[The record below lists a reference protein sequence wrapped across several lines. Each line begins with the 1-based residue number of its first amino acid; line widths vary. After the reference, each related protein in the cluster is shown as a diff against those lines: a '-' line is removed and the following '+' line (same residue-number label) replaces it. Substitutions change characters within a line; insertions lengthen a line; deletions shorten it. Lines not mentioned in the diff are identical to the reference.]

1 MEPVDINSK
10 ELQELKSEFND
21 LKETLNKQRIVNK
34 ELLDQ
39 IRRQKTS
46 FIGKDLAKRMSMDII
61 TIPMII
67 VICHA
72 VGWPIWFAVAV
83 SIWALIDLIAVLVG
97 RKKFDTRRKMLD
109 GDVLT
114 VAKTVKEYKRFYHLS
129 VVVGAIPAVALVAF
143 VLIRIYTQS
152 APDENMLFPTA
163 IYIFTCVAGVL
174 YAVKTYRKK
183 MEACDNLIDVKTY
196 RKKMEACDNL
206 IDSLERE

>member
-10 ELQELKSEFND
+10 ELQELKSEYND

-34 ELLDQ
+34 ELLEQ
-39 IRRQKTS
+39 IRKQKTS
-46 FIGKDLAKRMSMDII
+46 FIGKDLTKRMSMDII

-72 VGWPIWFAVAV
+72 VGWPVWFAVAV
-83 SIWALIDLIAVLVG
+83 SIWALIDLVAVLVG
-97 RKKFDTRRKMLD
+97 RKKFDTRKMLD

-174 YAVKTYRKK
+174 YAVQTYRKK
-183 MEACDNLIDVKTY
+183 MEACDNLI
-196 RKKMEACDNL
+196 E
-206 IDSLERE
+206 SLESE

>member
-34 ELLDQ
+34 ELLEQ
-39 IRRQKTS
+39 IRKQKTS
-46 FIGKDLAKRMSMDII
+46 FIGKDLTKRMSMDII

-97 RKKFDTRRKMLD
+97 RKRFDTRKMLD
-109 GDVLT
+109 DDVLT
-114 VAKTVKEYKRFYHLS
+114 AAKTVKEYKRFYHLS

-183 MEACDNLIDVKTY
+183 MEACDNLID
-196 RKKMEACDNL
+196 
-206 IDSLERE
+206 SLERE

>member
-10 ELQELKSEFND
+10 ELQELKSEYND
-21 LKETLNKQRIVNK
+21 LKETLNKQRIVNN
-34 ELLDQ
+34 ELLEQ
-39 IRRQKTS
+39 IRKQKTS
-46 FIGKDLAKRMSMDII
+46 FIGKDLTKRMSLDII

-97 RKKFDTRRKMLD
+97 RKKFDTRKMLD
-109 GDVLT
+109 DDVLT
-114 VAKTVKEYKRFYHLS
+114 AAKTVKEYKRFYHRS

-174 YAVKTYRKK
+174 FS
-183 MEACDNLIDVKTY
+183 VKTY

-206 IDSLERE
+206 IDSLESE

>member
-34 ELLDQ
+34 ELLAQ
-39 IRRQKTS
+39 VQKQKTS

-72 VGWPIWFAVAV
+72 IGWPMWFAAAV
-83 SIWALIDLIAVLVG
+83 SIWALIDLLAVLVG
-97 RKKFDTRRKMLD
+97 RKRFDTQKMLD

-114 VAKTVKEYKRFYHLS
+114 VAKTVKEYKKFYHLS
-129 VVVGAIPAVALVAF
+129 VMIGAIPAIALVAF
-143 VLIRIYTQS
+143 ILIRIYTQS

-174 YAVKTYRKK
+174 FS
-183 MEACDNLIDVKTY
+183 VKTY

-206 IDSLERE
+206 IDSLENKSESITA

>member
-10 ELQELKSEFND
+10 ELQELKSEYND

-34 ELLDQ
+34 ELLEQ
-39 IRRQKTS
+39 IRKQKTS
-46 FIGKDLAKRMSMDII
+46 FIGKDLTKRMSMDII

-72 VGWPIWFAVAV
+72 VGWPVWFAVAV
-83 SIWALIDLIAVLVG
+83 SIWALIDLVAVLVG
-97 RKKFDTRRKMLD
+97 RKKFDTRKMLD
-109 GDVLT
+109 DDVLT
-114 VAKTVKEYKRFYHLS
+114 AAKTVKEYKRFYHLS

-143 VLIRIYTQS
+143 VLIRIYTQT
-152 APDENMLFPTA
+152 APDDNMMLPTA
-163 IYIFTCVAGVL
+163 IYIFACLAGIL
-174 YAVKTYRKK
+174 
-183 MEACDNLIDVKTY
+183 LSVKTY

>member
-1 MEPVDINSK
+1 MSKTMEPVDINSK

-34 ELLDQ
+34 EFLEQ
-39 IRRQKTS
+39 IRKQKTS
-46 FIGKDLAKRMSMDII
+46 FIGKDLTKRMSMDII

-83 SIWALIDLIAVLVG
+83 SIWALIDLVAVLVG
-97 RKKFDTRRKMLD
+97 RKKFDTRKMLD
-109 GDVLT
+109 DDVLT
-114 VAKTVKEYKRFYHLS
+114 AAKTVKEYKRFYHLS

-183 MEACDNLIDVKTY
+183 MEACDNLI
-196 RKKMEACDNL
+196 E
-206 IDSLERE
+206 SLENE

>member
-21 LKETLNKQRIVNK
+21 LKETLSEQRIVNK
-34 ELLDQ
+34 GLLEQ
-39 IRRQKTS
+39 IRKQKTS
-46 FIGKDLAKRMSMDII
+46 FIGKDLTKRMSLDII

-97 RKKFDTRRKMLD
+97 RKKFDTRKMLD
-109 GDVLT
+109 DDVLT
-114 VAKTVKEYKRFYHLS
+114 AAKTVKEYKRFYHLS

-152 APDENMLFPTA
+152 APDDNMMLPTA
-163 IYIFTCVAGVL
+163 IYIFACLAGIL
-174 YAVKTYRKK
+174 
-183 MEACDNLIDVKTY
+183 LSVKTY

>member
-1 MEPVDINSK
+1 MSKTMESVDINSK
-10 ELQELKSEFND
+10 ELQELKSEYND

-34 ELLDQ
+34 ELLEQ
-39 IRRQKTS
+39 IRKQKTS
-46 FIGKDLAKRMSMDII
+46 FIGKDLTKRMSMDII

-83 SIWALIDLIAVLVG
+83 SIWALIDLVAVLVV
-97 RKKFDTRRKMLD
+97 RKKFDTRKMLD
-109 GDVLT
+109 DDVLT
-114 VAKTVKEYKRFYHLS
+114 AAKTVKEYKRFYHLS

-183 MEACDNLIDVKTY
+183 MEACDNLID
-196 RKKMEACDNL
+196 
-206 IDSLERE
+206 SLESE

>member
-34 ELLDQ
+34 ELLAQ
-39 IRRQKTS
+39 VQKQKTS

-72 VGWPIWFAVAV
+72 IGWPMWFAAAV
-83 SIWALIDLIAVLVG
+83 SIWALIDLLAVLVG
-97 RKKFDTRRKMLD
+97 RKRFDTQKMLD
-109 GDVLT
+109 DDVLT
-114 VAKTVKEYKRFYHLS
+114 VAKTIKEYKKFYHLS
-129 VVVGAIPAVALVAF
+129 MMIGAIPAIALVAF
-143 VLIRIYTQS
+143 ILIRIYTQS

-174 YAVKTYRKK
+174 FS
-183 MEACDNLIDVKTY
+183 VKTY

-206 IDSLERE
+206 IDSLENK

>member
-1 MEPVDINSK
+1 MSETMEPVDINSK
-10 ELQELKSEFND
+10 ELQALKSEYND

-34 ELLDQ
+34 ELLEQ
-39 IRRQKTS
+39 IRKQKTS
-46 FIGKDLAKRMSMDII
+46 FIGKDLTKRMSMDII

-72 VGWPIWFAVAV
+72 IGWPIWFAVAV
-83 SIWALIDLIAVLVG
+83 SIWALIDLVAVLVG
-97 RKKFDTRRKMLD
+97 RKKFDTRKMLD

-152 APDENMLFPTA
+152 ASDDNMLLPTA
-163 IYIFTCVAGVL
+163 IYIFACLAGIYFLLKRTGKRWKPATV
-174 YAVKTYRKK
+174 
-183 MEACDNLIDVKTY
+183 
-196 RKKMEACDNL
+196 
-206 IDSLERE
+206 

>member
-1 MEPVDINSK
+1 MSKTMEPVDINSK

-34 ELLDQ
+34 ELLAQ
-39 IRRQKTS
+39 VQKQKTS

-67 VICHA
+67 VICYA
-72 VGWPIWFAVAV
+72 IGWPMWFAAAV
-83 SIWALIDLIAVLVG
+83 SIWALIDLLAVLVG
-97 RKKFDTRRKMLD
+97 RKRFDTQKMLD
-109 GDVLT
+109 DDVLT
-114 VAKTVKEYKRFYHLS
+114 VAKTVKEYKKFYHLS
-129 VVVGAIPAVALVAF
+129 MMIGAIPAVALVAF
-143 VLIRIYTQS
+143 ILIRIYTQS

-174 YAVKTYRKK
+174 FS
-183 MEACDNLIDVKTY
+183 VKTY

-206 IDSLERE
+206 IDSLENKSESITA

>member
-1 MEPVDINSK
+1 MSKTMEPVDINSK

-34 ELLDQ
+34 ELLAQ
-39 IRRQKTS
+39 VQKQKTS

-72 VGWPIWFAVAV
+72 IGWPMWFAAAV
-83 SIWALIDLIAVLVG
+83 SLWALIDLLAVLVG
-97 RKKFDTRRKMLD
+97 RKRFDTQKMLD
-109 GDVLT
+109 DDVLT
-114 VAKTVKEYKRFYHLS
+114 VAKAVKEYKKFYHLS
-129 VVVGAIPAVALVAF
+129 MVIGAIPAVALVAF

-152 APDENMLFPTA
+152 APNENMLFPTA

-174 YAVKTYRKK
+174 FS
-183 MEACDNLIDVKTY
+183 VKTY

-206 IDSLERE
+206 IDSLGNKSESITA

>member
-34 ELLDQ
+34 ELLEQ
-39 IRRQKTS
+39 IRKQKTS
-46 FIGKDLAKRMSMDII
+46 FIGKDLTKRMSLDII

-83 SIWALIDLIAVLVG
+83 SIWALIDLVAVLVG
-97 RKKFDTRRKMLD
+97 RKKFDTRKMLD
-109 GDVLT
+109 DDVLT
-114 VAKTVKEYKRFYHLS
+114 AAKTVKEYKRFYHLS

-183 MEACDNLIDVKTY
+183 MEACDNLI
-196 RKKMEACDNL
+196 E
-206 IDSLERE
+206 SLENE

>member
-10 ELQELKSEFND
+10 ELQELKSEYND
-21 LKETLNKQRIVNK
+21 LKETLNKQRIVNQ
-34 ELLDQ
+34 ELLEQ
-39 IRRQKTS
+39 IRKQKTS
-46 FIGKDLAKRMSMDII
+46 FIGKDLTKRMSMDII

-97 RKKFDTRRKMLD
+97 RKKFDTQKMLD
-109 GDVLT
+109 DDVLT
-114 VAKTVKEYKRFYHLS
+114 AAKTVKEYKRFYHLS

-174 YAVKTYRKK
+174 FSVKTYRKK
-183 MEACDNLIDVKTY
+183 MEACDK
-196 RKKMEACDNL
+196 L
-206 IDSLERE
+206 IDSLESE

>member
-1 MEPVDINSK
+1 MSKTMEPVDINSK

-34 ELLDQ
+34 ELLAQ
-39 IRRQKTS
+39 VQKQKAS

-72 VGWPIWFAVAV
+72 IGWPMWFAAAV
-83 SIWALIDLIAVLVG
+83 SIWALIDLVAVLVG
-97 RKKFDTRRKMLD
+97 RKKFDAQKMLGD
-109 GDVLT
+109 DVLT
-114 VAKTVKEYKRFYHLS
+114 AAKTVKEYKRFYHLS

-183 MEACDNLIDVKTY
+183 MEAGDNLI
-196 RKKMEACDNL
+196 E
-206 IDSLERE
+206 SLENE

>member
-34 ELLDQ
+34 ELLEQ
-39 IRRQKTS
+39 IRKQKTS

-61 TIPMII
+61 TVPMII

-97 RKKFDTRRKMLD
+97 RKKFDTRKMLD
-109 GDVLT
+109 DDVLT
-114 VAKTVKEYKRFYHLS
+114 AAKTVKEYKRFYHLS

-183 MEACDNLIDVKTY
+183 MEACDNLI
-196 RKKMEACDNL
+196 E
-206 IDSLERE
+206 SLENE

>member
-1 MEPVDINSK
+1 MSKTMEPVDINSK

-34 ELLDQ
+34 ELLAQ
-39 IRRQKTS
+39 VQKQKAS

-72 VGWPIWFAVAV
+72 IGWPIWFAVAV
-83 SIWALIDLIAVLVG
+83 SIWALIDLVAVLVG
-97 RKKFDTRRKMLD
+97 RKKFDTQKMLD
-109 GDVLT
+109 DDVLT
-114 VAKTVKEYKRFYHLS
+114 AAKTVKEYKRFYHLS

-152 APDENMLFPTA
+152 APDENMLFPTV

-174 YAVKTYRKK
+174 FSVKTYRKK
-183 MEACDNLIDVKTY
+183 MEACDK
-196 RKKMEACDNL
+196 L
-206 IDSLERE
+206 IDSLESE

>member
-34 ELLDQ
+34 DLLEQ
-39 IRRQKTS
+39 IRKQKTS
-46 FIGKDLAKRMSMDII
+46 FIGKDLTKRMSMDII

-83 SIWALIDLIAVLVG
+83 SIWALIDLVAVLVG
-97 RKKFDTRRKMLD
+97 RKKIDTQKMLD
-109 GDVLT
+109 DDVLT
-114 VAKTVKEYKRFYHLS
+114 AAKTVKEYKRFYHLS

-143 VLIRIYTQS
+143 VLVRIYAQS
-152 APDENMLFPTA
+152 APDDNMLLPTA
-163 IYIFTCVAGVL
+163 IYIFACLAGIL
-174 YAVKTYRKK
+174 
-183 MEACDNLIDVKTY
+183 LSIKTY

-206 IDSLERE
+206 IDSLESE

>member
-10 ELQELKSEFND
+10 ELQELKSEYND

-34 ELLDQ
+34 ELLEQ
-39 IRRQKTS
+39 IRKQKTS
-46 FIGKDLAKRMSMDII
+46 FIGKDLTKRMSLDII

-97 RKKFDTRRKMLD
+97 RKKFDTQKMLD
-109 GDVLT
+109 DDVLT
-114 VAKTVKEYKRFYHLS
+114 AAKTVKEYKRFYHLS

-183 MEACDNLIDVKTY
+183 MEACDNLID
-196 RKKMEACDNL
+196 
-206 IDSLERE
+206 SLERE

>member
-1 MEPVDINSK
+1 MSKTMEPVDINSK
-10 ELQELKSEFND
+10 ELQELKSEYND

-34 ELLDQ
+34 ELLEQ
-39 IRRQKTS
+39 IRKQKTS
-46 FIGKDLAKRMSMDII
+46 FIGKDLTKRMSMDII

-72 VGWPIWFAVAV
+72 VGWPMWFAVAV
-83 SIWALIDLIAVLVG
+83 SIWALIDLVAVLVG
-97 RKKFDTRRKMLD
+97 RKKFDTRKMLD
-109 GDVLT
+109 DDVLT
-114 VAKTVKEYKRFYHLS
+114 AAKTVKEYKRFYHLS

-183 MEACDNLIDVKTY
+183 MEACDNLID
-196 RKKMEACDNL
+196 
-206 IDSLERE
+206 SLESE

>member
-34 ELLDQ
+34 ELLAQ
-39 IRRQKTS
+39 VQKQKTS

-72 VGWPIWFAVAV
+72 IGWPMWFAAAV
-83 SIWALIDLIAVLVG
+83 SIWALIDLLAVLVG
-97 RKKFDTRRKMLD
+97 RKRFDTQKMLD
-109 GDVLT
+109 DDVLT
-114 VAKTVKEYKRFYHLS
+114 VAKAVKEYKKFYHLS
-129 VVVGAIPAVALVAF
+129 MMIGAIPAVALVAF
-143 VLIRIYTQS
+143 ILIRIYTQS

-174 YAVKTYRKK
+174 FS
-183 MEACDNLIDVKTY
+183 VKTY

-206 IDSLERE
+206 IDSLENKSESITT

>member
-1 MEPVDINSK
+1 MSKTMEPVDINSK
-10 ELQELKSEFND
+10 ELQELKSEYND
-21 LKETLNKQRIVNK
+21 LKETLNKQRIVNQ
-34 ELLDQ
+34 ELLEQ
-39 IRRQKTS
+39 IRKQKTS
-46 FIGKDLAKRMSMDII
+46 FIGKDLTKRMSMDII

-83 SIWALIDLIAVLVG
+83 SIWALIDLVAVLVG
-97 RKKFDTRRKMLD
+97 RKKFDTRKMLD
-109 GDVLT
+109 DDVLT
-114 VAKTVKEYKRFYHLS
+114 AAKTVKEYKRFYHLS

-183 MEACDNLIDVKTY
+183 MEACDNLID
-196 RKKMEACDNL
+196 
-206 IDSLERE
+206 SLESE

>member
-39 IRRQKTS
+39 IRKQKTS
-46 FIGKDLAKRMSMDII
+46 FIGKDLTKRMSLDII

-97 RKKFDTRRKMLD
+97 RKKFDTRKMLD
-109 GDVLT
+109 DDVLT
-114 VAKTVKEYKRFYHLS
+114 AAKTVKEYKRFYHLS

-152 APDENMLFPTA
+152 ASDDNMLLLTA
-163 IYIFTCVAGVL
+163 IYIFAFLAGIL
-174 YAVKTYRKK
+174 
-183 MEACDNLIDVKTY
+183 LSIKTY

-206 IDSLERE
+206 IDSLESE

>member
-34 ELLDQ
+34 ELLEQ
-39 IRRQKTS
+39 IRKQKTS
-46 FIGKDLAKRMSMDII
+46 FIGKDLTKRMSTDII

-83 SIWALIDLIAVLVG
+83 SIWALIDLVAVLVG
-97 RKKFDTRRKMLD
+97 RKKFDTQKMLGD
-109 GDVLT
+109 DVLT
-114 VAKTVKEYKRFYHLS
+114 AAKTVKDYKRFYHLS
-129 VVVGAIPAVALVAF
+129 MVIGAIPAVALVAY

-152 APDENMLFPTA
+152 ASDENMLLPTA
-163 IYIFTCVAGVL
+163 IYIFAFLAGIL
-174 YAVKTYRKK
+174 
-183 MEACDNLIDVKTY
+183 LSVKTY

-206 IDSLERE
+206 IDSLESE

>member
-1 MEPVDINSK
+1 MSKTMEPVDINSK

-34 ELLDQ
+34 ELLAQ
-39 IRRQKTS
+39 VQKQKTS

-72 VGWPIWFAVAV
+72 IGWPMWFAAAV
-83 SIWALIDLIAVLVG
+83 SLWALIDLLAVLVG
-97 RKKFDTRRKMLD
+97 RKRFDTQKMLD
-109 GDVLT
+109 EDVLT
-114 VAKTVKEYKRFYHLS
+114 VAKTVKEYKKFYHLS
-129 VVVGAIPAVALVAF
+129 MVIGAIPAVALVAF

-152 APDENMLFPTA
+152 APNENMLFPTA

-174 YAVKTYRKK
+174 FS
-183 MEACDNLIDVKTY
+183 VKTY

-206 IDSLERE
+206 IDSLENE

>member
-10 ELQELKSEFND
+10 ELQELKAEFND

-39 IRRQKTS
+39 IRKQKTS
-46 FIGKDLAKRMSMDII
+46 FIGKDLTKRMSLDII

-83 SIWALIDLIAVLVG
+83 SIWALIDLVAVLVG
-97 RKKFDTRRKMLD
+97 RKKFDTQKMLD
-109 GDVLT
+109 DDVLT

-143 VLIRIYTQS
+143 ILIRIYTQS

-183 MEACDNLIDVKTY
+183 MEACDNLID
-196 RKKMEACDNL
+196 
-206 IDSLERE
+206 SLENE

>member
-10 ELQELKSEFND
+10 ELQELKSEYND
-21 LKETLNKQRIVNK
+21 LKEALNKQQIVNK
-34 ELLDQ
+34 ELLEQ
-39 IRRQKTS
+39 IRKQKTS
-46 FIGKDLAKRMSMDII
+46 FIGKDLTKRMSMDII

-83 SIWALIDLIAVLVG
+83 SIWALIDLAAVLVG
-97 RKKFDTRRKMLD
+97 RKKFDTRKMLD
-109 GDVLT
+109 DDVLT

-152 APDENMLFPTA
+152 ASDDNMLLPTA
-163 IYIFTCVAGVL
+163 IYIFACLAGIL
-174 YAVKTYRKK
+174 LSVKTYRKK
-183 MEACDNLIDVKTY
+183 MEACNS
-196 RKKMEACDNL
+196 L

>member
-34 ELLDQ
+34 ELLAQ
-39 IRRQKTS
+39 VQKQKTS

-72 VGWPIWFAVAV
+72 IGWPMWFAAAV
-83 SIWALIDLIAVLVG
+83 SIWALIDLLAVLVG
-97 RKKFDTRRKMLD
+97 RKRFDTQKMLD
-109 GDVLT
+109 DDVLT
-114 VAKTVKEYKRFYHLS
+114 VAKTVKEYKKFYHLS
-129 VVVGAIPAVALVAF
+129 MMIGAIPAIALVAF

-174 YAVKTYRKK
+174 FS
-183 MEACDNLIDVKTY
+183 VKTY

-206 IDSLERE
+206 IDSLENKSESITA

>member
-34 ELLDQ
+34 ELLEQ
-39 IRRQKTS
+39 IRKQKTS
-46 FIGKDLAKRMSMDII
+46 FIGKDLTKRMSLDII

-97 RKKFDTRRKMLD
+97 RKKFDTRKMLD
-109 GDVLT
+109 DDVLT
-114 VAKTVKEYKRFYHLS
+114 AAKTVKEYKRFYHLS

-174 YAVKTYRKK
+174 YAVKTYRK
-183 MEACDNLIDVKTY
+183 T
-196 RKKMEACDNL
+196 MEACDNL
-206 IDSLERE
+206 IDSLESE

>member
-1 MEPVDINSK
+1 MSKTMEPVDINSK
-10 ELQELKSEFND
+10 ELQELKSEYND
-21 LKETLNKQRIVNK
+21 LKETLNKQRIVNQ
-34 ELLDQ
+34 ELLEQ
-39 IRRQKTS
+39 IRKQKTS
-46 FIGKDLAKRMSMDII
+46 FIGKDLTKRMSMDII

-83 SIWALIDLIAVLVG
+83 SIWALIDLVAVLVG
-97 RKKFDTRRKMLD
+97 RKKFDTRKMLD
-109 GDVLT
+109 DDVLT
-114 VAKTVKEYKRFYHLS
+114 AAKTVKEYKRFYHLS

-183 MEACDNLIDVKTY
+183 MEACDNLI
-196 RKKMEACDNL
+196 E
-206 IDSLERE
+206 SLESE